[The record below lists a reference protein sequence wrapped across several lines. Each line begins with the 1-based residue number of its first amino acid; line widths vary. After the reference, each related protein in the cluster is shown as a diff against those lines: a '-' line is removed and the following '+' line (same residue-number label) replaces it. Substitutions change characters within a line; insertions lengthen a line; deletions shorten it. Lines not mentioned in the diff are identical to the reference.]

1 MSKKIETLA
10 KEEQKRKWRL
20 ASKKYKNKHKDRV
33 IQNALKIAKT
43 EKGFLKIK
51 YNSISQSKKG
61 SEFKNFEEFYNVW
74 LHQKTIYDLFCP
86 LTGKE
91 MTIKV
96 GHNRNNEKFQACL
109 TNLSID
115 RIINWKP
122 YSAKNLIFVSWKV
135 NKIKN
140 SITPSIAKR
149 FVRIAE
155 ARFGKEVCGTRNDDL
170 IYGEQV

>member
-1 MSKKIETLA
+1 
-10 KEEQKRKWRL
+10 
-20 ASKKYKNKHKDRV
+20 
-33 IQNALKIAKT
+33 
-43 EKGFLKIK
+43 
-51 YNSISQSKKG
+51 
-61 SEFKNFEEFYNVW
+61 
-74 LHQKTIYDLFCP
+74 
-86 LTGKE
+86 

-96 GHNRNNEKFQACL
+96 GHNRNNKKFQACL

-135 NKIKN
+135 NKMKN

-155 ARFGKEVCGTRNDDL
+155 SRFGKEVCGTRNDDL
-170 IYGEQV
+170 IYGEQI